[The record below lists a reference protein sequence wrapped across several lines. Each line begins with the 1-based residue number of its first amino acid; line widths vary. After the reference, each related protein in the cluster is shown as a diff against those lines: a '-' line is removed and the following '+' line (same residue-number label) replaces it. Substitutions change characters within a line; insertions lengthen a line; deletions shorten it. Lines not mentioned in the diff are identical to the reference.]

1 MVNET
6 IAPGYKQTEIG
17 IIPEDWNAKS
27 IGEDIDLLTGF
38 PFPSSKYSASGIK
51 LLRGSNIKRGKTDWE
66 EDITQ
71 YWEKVTFDLQKYV
84 LDEGDIV
91 IAMDGSLVGRSFA
104 RLSKKDL
111 PALLLQRVARIR
123 SKKIDMNYLKE
134 WICSEKF
141 TKHCDSV
148 KTVTAIPHISP
159 HDIRSFI
166 ILIPPTKE
174 EQAAIAQV
182 LSDTDSLIE
191 SLDEL
196 IEKKKN
202 IKQGTMQQLLTG
214 KKRLPGFSGD
224 WEEKIFSDILELNKG
239 VQLNRSNLTEK
250 GEYPAWN
257 GGIEP
262 SGYTHKW
269 NTNADTITIS
279 EGGNSCGFVNYC
291 TTKFWCGGHCYAL
304 RILNDSISKLYLF
317 HLLKFNE
324 PNIMALRIGSG
335 LPNIQKKNLYEFR
348 LLIPQTKE
356 EQSAIA
362 QVLSNM
368 DSEIERLEQKR
379 DKYKGLKIGMMQKLL
394 TGRIRLKC

>member
-6 IAPGYKQTEIG
+6 IAPGYKHTEIG

-38 PFPSSKYSASGIK
+38 PFPSSKYFASGIK

-84 LDEGDIV
+84 LDECDIV